1 MSQDRNSPSFS
12 PATDTKGSP
21 DLSALIVAEGFES
34 ASRAILGYLHQTFGF
49 KLWMTT
55 RTEGD
60 DWIVLQMENHGYD
73 LHEGRVFPWSDT
85 LCARMLYD
93 EGPRA
98 APIVKDVPAY
108 VEAPLADKL
117 PIGAYVG
124 VPMMRRD
131 GSFLGTLCA
140 MDPDPQEV
148 DVDRLVPL
156 IALLARLLGIVLDN
170 ELKAV
175 AQQRLLERTLEASQT
190 DDLTGLLNRR
200 GWEAGIA
207 LEAARVRRYGVAVC
221 VLVIEI
227 APNGRFDDDLVSRA
241 AECMRTCVRESDLL
255 ARIDA
260 NEFALL
266 ALECGAT
273 GSERLGFK
281 LKAALEAVGISAAV
295 GGSAFDPVDEILE
308 SVAQAAEAKAADKA
322 HILAS

>member
-1 MSQDRNSPSFS
+1 MSQDQNAPSLS
-12 PATDTKGSP
+12 SAVDTKIIP

-34 ASRAILGYLHQTFGF
+34 ASRAILNYLHQEFGF

-60 DWIVLQMENHGYD
+60 DWIVLQAENHGYD
-73 LHEGRVFPWSDT
+73 LHEGRVYPWSET

-98 APIVKDVPAY
+98 APSVKDVAVY
-108 VEAPLADKL
+108 AEAPLCQSL

-124 VPMMRRD
+124 VPMMRGD

-140 MDPDPQEV
+140 MDPDPQDV
-148 DVDRLVPL
+148 DVARLVPL
-156 IALLARLLGIVLDN
+156 MELLARLLGIVLDN

-175 AQQRLLERTLEASQT
+175 AQQRLLERTLEAAQT

-221 VLVIEI
+221 VLVVEI
-227 APNGRFDDDLVSRA
+227 APGAEVDDALVSRA
-241 AECMRTCVRESDLL
+241 ASCMRICVRESDLL
-255 ARIDA
+255 ARIDGS
-260 NEFALL
+260 EFAVL
-266 ALECGAT
+266 ALECGAM
-273 GSERLGFK
+273 GSERLGDK
-281 LKAALEAVGISAAV
+281 LKAALEAEGIPAAV
-295 GGSAFDPVDEILE
+295 GGAAFDPIDEISE
-308 SVAQAAEAKAADKA
+308 TVAQALEAKAMDRAQMIGA
-322 HILAS
+322 